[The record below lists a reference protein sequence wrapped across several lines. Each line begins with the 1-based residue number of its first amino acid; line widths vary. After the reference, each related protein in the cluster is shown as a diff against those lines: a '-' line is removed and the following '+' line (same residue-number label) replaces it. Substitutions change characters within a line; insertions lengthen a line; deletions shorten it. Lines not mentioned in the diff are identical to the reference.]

1 MLNQNNIYHNQI
13 DTYINQINDLSKII
27 KNKDNL
33 INALKEKEMNIKQD
47 NKSLNKNDN
56 DFYNENMKKL
66 IDDNKKNKLRI
77 ELLNDKLKTFDI
89 IQNRNGFKSVLD
101 ASWKTSRYLL
111 PCNFN
116 FNFYKIKVPTLHF
129 FQDAS
134 RTLLNPLSSKTNTM
148 NWLIKNQIMTITKKY

>member
-27 KNKDNL
+27 KNKDDL

-47 NKSLNKNDN
+47 NKSLNKSDN

-101 ASWKTSRYLL
+101 ASWKTSRYL

-116 FNFYKIKVPTLHF
+116 FNFYKIKVPNLPYIF
-129 FQDAS
+129 S
-134 RTLLNPLSSKTNTM
+134 RTRPGHF
-148 NWLIKNQIMTITKKY
+148 